1 MAGTVGAIL
10 NVAVRLGS
18 AVGNSVVST
27 IEASVEE
34 RHGGPT
40 KYAGRAASFWF
51 LVGVCALELISM
63 LVFYRVNEEGTVGE
77 PEAVPRGKRGDV
89 EKAST
94 EVTSEYSEEK

>member
-18 AVGNSVVST
+18 AVGNSVVSS

-34 RHGGPT
+34 KHGGPAS
-40 KYAGRAASFWF
+40 YAGRAASFWF
-51 LVGVCALELISM
+51 LVGVCAVELIAM
-63 LVFYRVNEEGTVGE
+63 LVFYRVNEGVTVRE
-77 PEAVPRGKRGDV
+77 PEVVLRGKRGDV